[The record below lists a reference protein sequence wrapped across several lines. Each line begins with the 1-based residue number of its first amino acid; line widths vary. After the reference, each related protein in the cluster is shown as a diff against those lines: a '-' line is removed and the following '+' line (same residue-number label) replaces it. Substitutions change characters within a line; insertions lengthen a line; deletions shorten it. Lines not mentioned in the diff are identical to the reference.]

1 MELGATQQ
9 CGDVLVIMRHLN
21 PNPIATF
28 RGQSEVLICVSA
40 FNFININCS
49 ERDRRSAQF
58 TTSPPPPQTNL
69 HTVLHTQH

>member
-58 TTSPPPPQTNL
+58 TTSPPPQTNL